1 MENWLIGVFGALLS
15 AICGGIVGHKLTI
28 KLFNERSKLQ
38 KQAFWGEFALL
49 MKRYS
54 CCFPALIDDYNNPL
68 KNSYTG
74 VPEFDMSIIDSLST
88 ELCASVELLNT
99 DQRELIIGLKGIFSK
114 VKSLNLERNKLFL
127 KLINDDAKSEIYQPM
142 QFYTAQL
149 LLDVIQ
155 VIFYTCKI
163 SEEKQ
168 NFRFGEYSVQDHA
181 EVACRVSHIK
191 YDNKFWQGIEQ
202 RLAPAS

>member
-1 MENWLIGVFGALLS
+1 MENWLIGVVGALVS
-15 AICGGIVGHKLTI
+15 AICGGIVGHKFTI

-38 KQAFWGEFALL
+38 KIAFWGEFSLL

-54 CCFPALIDDYNNPL
+54 RCIPALIDDYNNPL
-68 KNSYTG
+68 KYSLTG

-88 ELCASVELLNT
+88 ELCASMELLNT
-99 DQRELIIGLKGIFSK
+99 DQRELIIGLKEIFPK
-114 VKSLNLERNKLFL
+114 VKSLSLKRNELFL
-127 KLINDDAKSEIYQPM
+127 KLISDGNEIDMFQPM

-163 SEEKQ
+163 SEEKKS
-168 NFRFGEYSVQDHA
+168 FKFGEYSVQDHA
-181 EVACRVSHIK
+181 EVACRVSNIN
-191 YDNKFWQGIEQ
+191 YDKNFWQGIEQ